1 MWFDTRA
8 KLAEIL
14 GEAPGGSATTARQAP
29 AARPVSRMSQVSQ
42 PLEAGKPA
50 LHVSNVATFGAP
62 VPAVPTENRDGAAE
76 PLALDSF
83 EERAAIREHDGGQA
97 RAEAE
102 AAALAEV
109 ATAAGMAPE
118 ALQALWAAHPD
129 ARAYLA
135 KLKCDGPL
143 TYGAAAS
150 LLGWGATRAWQA
162 EARLRAAGL
171 VTMGGHGAAV
181 PTGSGKE

>member
-1 MWFDTRA
+1 
-8 KLAEIL
+8 
-14 GEAPGGSATTARQAP
+14 
-29 AARPVSRMSQVSQ
+29 MSQVSQ
-42 PLEAGKPA
+42 PLEARKPA
-50 LHVSNVATFGAP
+50 LRVASVANVATPAAP
-62 VPAVPTENRDGAAE
+62 APARPTGNRDGAPEA
-76 PLALDSF
+76 LALDAF
-83 EERAAIREHDGGQA
+83 DERAAIREHDGGQA

-109 ATAAGMAPE
+109 AAAAGLTPE
-118 ALQALWAAHPD
+118 GLRALWAAHPD

-135 KLKCDGPL
+135 KLTRDGPL

-171 VTMGGHGAAV
+171 VTMGRHGVAV
-181 PTGSGKE
+181 PIGRGRG